1 MDLAPFRDFLA
12 FGATMLGLMLAALM
26 AVSAIFNGDHRR
38 VKAAALALPLAAMS
52 TSPAAAASP
61 SLIIPG
67 KRIGP
72 AALGMSP
79 SELSRAVSAIPC
91 PEDFAVEARF
101 HADRVI
107 QIYTRCGGVL
117 STPGGAQPGA
127 MLATAPDEF
136 GPPDTVIPGK
146 TSRLPTGHVAVTAWH
161 VYRAGIAFR
170 TVRLSDDPEWGATIT
185 CVSVF
190 MPAVRPVLGD
200 RCRP

>member
-1 MDLAPFRDFLA
+1 
-12 FGATMLGLMLAALM
+12 M

-38 VKAAALALPLAAMS
+38 LKAAALALPLAALS
-52 TSPAAAASP
+52 TYPAAAAWSG
-61 SLIIPG
+61 LIIPG
-67 KRIGP
+67 ERIGP
-72 AALGMSP
+72 AALSMSP
-79 SELSRAVSAIPC
+79 SQLSRAVSAIPC

-101 HADRVI
+101 HAGRAI

-127 MLATAPDEF
+127 MLAAALDEF

-146 TSRLPTGHVAVTAWH
+146 TTRLPTGHVAVTAWH
-161 VYRAGIAFR
+161 VYKAGIAFR
-170 TVRLSDDPEWGATIT
+170 TVRLSDDPERGATIS

-190 MPAVRPVLGD
+190 TPAVRPVLAD